1 MQNGKAFDYVIVGAG
16 SAGCTLAYRLGEDK
30 DVRILV
36 LEAGGWDKDPWIHMP
51 LGWGKLLEE
60 RRHDWMYFTEP
71 EPQMANRRI
80 ECARGKVVGG
90 SSSINAM
97 AYVRGHRGDYDRWRQ
112 MGLTGWSYADVLP
125 YFKRSEAWEDGE
137 NPFRGGAGPLSTR
150 KTRFND
156 AAVDAWIEAGK
167 DAGYGY
173 TEDYNGAQQDGFC
186 RIQQTIRNGKRCS
199 AAVAYLMPAL
209 ARGNVTLETEALALR
224 VVLEGG
230 RAVGV
235 EYERNGK
242 VQIARAEREVLL
254 SGGVINSPQL
264 LMLSGIGAPE
274 DLRPHGIEVK
284 VPLNGVGKNLQDHVS
299 GILEYS
305 RKDTG
310 TFKRNMRLDRLALSL
325 PAARLFGTG
334 FAADLPSGFMAF
346 VKTRPELEMPDVQF
360 LFRALPVHGKPY
372 WPVFGGWD
380 DGFGI
385 RPAVLRPES
394 RGSVRLASADPKAP
408 IRIQQNFLASDND
421 VRTLRT
427 GFKMLRE
434 VAEQPALKRIIAKEL
449 APGPDVKSD
458 TDIDAFL
465 RKTSATVHHP
475 LGTCKMGI
483 DESAVVDPE
492 LKVRGVEK
500 LRVVD
505 ASVMPDLVGGNIN
518 APVIMIAEKG
528 SDMIRGKKPLP
539 SAAT

>member
-1 MQNGKAFDYVIVGAG
+1 MQNGKGYDYVIVGAG

-51 LGWGKLLEE
+51 LGWGKLLEQ

-71 EPQMANRRI
+71 EPNMANRKI

-125 YFKRSEAWEDGE
+125 YFKRAESWEGGE
-137 NPFRGGAGPLSTR
+137 NTFHGGGGPLTTR
-150 KTRFND
+150 KTRFQD
-156 AAVDAWIEAGK
+156 TSVDAYIEAGK

-173 TEDYNGAQQDGFC
+173 TDDYNGAQQDGFC
-186 RIQQTIRNGKRCS
+186 HIQQTIRNGKRCS

-209 ARGNVTLETEALALR
+209 RRGNVKLEIEALATR
-224 VVLEGG
+224 IVFENN
-230 RAVGV
+230 RAVGI
-235 EYERNGK
+235 EYVKDGK
-242 VQIARAEREVLL
+242 TQLARAEREVIL

-264 LMLSGIGAPE
+264 LMLSGVGAPE
-274 DLRPHGIEVK
+274 ELREHGIEVK
-284 VPLNGVGKNLQDHVS
+284 VALKGVGKNLQDHVS
-299 GILEYS
+299 GILEYT

-310 TFKRNMRLDRLALSL
+310 TFKKNMRLDRLAVSL
-325 PAARLFGTG
+325 PMAHYFGQG
-334 FAADLPSGFMAF
+334 FAADLPSGMMAF
-346 VKTRPELEMPDVQF
+346 VKTRPGLEMPDMQF
-360 LFRALPVHGKPY
+360 LFRALPIHGKPY
-372 WPVFGGWD
+372 MPIFGGWE

-394 RGSVRLASADPKAP
+394 KGSLKLASADPRAP
-408 IRIQQNFLASDND
+408 IRIHQNFLQSDND
-421 VRTLRT
+421 LRTLHT
-427 GFKMLRE
+427 GFKMLRDL
-434 VAEQPALKRIIAKEL
+434 AEKPALKRIIDKEI
-449 APGPDVKSD
+449 APGPGVKSD
-458 TDIDAFL
+458 AEIDAHL

-483 DESAVVDPE
+483 DDEAVVGPDC
-492 LKVRGVEK
+492 KVRGIER

-518 APVIMIAEKG
+518 APVIMIAEKA
-528 SDMIRGKKPLP
+528 SDMIRSRTPLP
-539 SAAT
+539 AAAV